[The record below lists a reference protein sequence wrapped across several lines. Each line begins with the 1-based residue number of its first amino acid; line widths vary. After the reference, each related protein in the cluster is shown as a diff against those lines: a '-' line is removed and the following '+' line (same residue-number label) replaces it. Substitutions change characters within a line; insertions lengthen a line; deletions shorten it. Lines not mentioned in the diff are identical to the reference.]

1 MNGWSRGNHRAT
13 ARTDTNGARACGAP
27 VGAAG
32 FVVEVVRL
40 TNVGA
45 FWHRHTRGIICVRG
59 SGARLRHALRTR
71 VLLSTSQSQASAR
84 FVCDFGW
91 RGMRRARATGDVGK
105 GLGLVVTKRIDD
117 GDATRRYGYDRI
129 VKILRAIKTM
139 FRVGAWA
146 LWWAERL
153 KSGERGTLPSILFL
167 WAISRSRVCKCYD

>member
-1 MNGWSRGNHRAT
+1 MALRQFLEPCAGCDAARARRHVDGWSRGNHAAT

-40 TNVGA
+40 INVGA

-105 GLGLVVTKRIDD
+105 GVGLVVTKRIDD

-129 VKILRAIKTM
+129 VTCYKNDVPGRC
-139 FRVGAWA
+139 VGAVV
-146 LWWAERL
+146 
-153 KSGERGTLPSILFL
+153 G
-167 WAISRSRVCKCYD
+167 